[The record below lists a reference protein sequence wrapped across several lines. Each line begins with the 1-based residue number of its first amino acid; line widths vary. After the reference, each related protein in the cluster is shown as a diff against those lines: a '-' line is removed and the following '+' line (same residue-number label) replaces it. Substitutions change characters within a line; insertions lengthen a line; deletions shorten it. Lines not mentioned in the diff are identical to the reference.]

1 MTVADMNRLEQAA
14 RISIGEFEDS
24 ESSAPPLAPVPNG
37 ALRLVALALVA
48 VIVVVALY
56 QLVY

>member
-1 MTVADMNRLEQAA
+1 M
-14 RISIGEFEDS
+14 GEFEDS

>member
-1 MTVADMNRLEQAA
+1 MNRLEQAA